1 MLLLAYDQLR
11 VEKLIEDEVRAR
23 CCNEAMTDE
32 FSQFEEKSVLLAHDQ
47 LMVEKPIEG
56 RVRSGSNTL
65 TVLKKKN
72 SLAVRIVQLRYQ
84 ILSFP

>member
-47 LMVEKPIEG
+47 IMVEKPYEDEVSAKYSNNHEKG
-56 RVRSGSNTL
+56 KLSGCEDG
-65 TVLKKKN
+65 
-72 SLAVRIVQLRYQ
+72 
-84 ILSFP
+84 